1 MKATELREKST
12 DALKAELLELR
23 QEQFKLRMQDG
34 MGESV
39 RPHLHKRVRRDIARV
54 KTLLNEKGREA

>member
-1 MKATELREKST
+1 MKATELREKSI
-12 DALKAELLELR
+12 DALKSELLELR